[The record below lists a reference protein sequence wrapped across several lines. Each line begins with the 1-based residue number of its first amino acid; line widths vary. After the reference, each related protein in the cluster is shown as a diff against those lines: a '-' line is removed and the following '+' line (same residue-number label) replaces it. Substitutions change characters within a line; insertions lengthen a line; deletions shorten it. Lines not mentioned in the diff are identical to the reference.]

1 MRPCPNGHTCDDD
14 AKFCDTCGVA
24 LATTTPA
31 PARDTEPWHGSLSEL
46 ADDAAFPTAAE
57 ENGAPSVPVGQH
69 SPPTE
74 PHPEQP
80 SEMPAAEG
88 PGVVRRRGA
97 GTVRG
102 IARGV
107 QVRSEPWGQGWSRHI
122 LSMRVEQYDSSG
134 NRLQPVPVELRGWT
148 LSGQVSEGEQ
158 VEVNGKWRRGVL
170 RASRATNLSTG
181 GTIDTHPWRYA
192 VLYALAIAVFVAF
205 LVFIFIIL

>member
-1 MRPCPNGHTCDDD
+1 MPSCPNGHACDDD
-14 AKFCDTCGVA
+14 ARFCDTCGVA

-31 PARDTEPWHGSLSEL
+31 PAQDPESWQGSLSEL
-46 ADDAAFPTAAE
+46 ADDAAWPNATE
-57 ENGAPSVPVGQH
+57 ETGAPSVSVGQQ

-74 PHPEQP
+74 PLFEQP

-88 PGVVRRRGA
+88 PWVVRRRGA

-122 LSMRVEQYDSSG
+122 LSMRVEQYDTSG

-158 VEVNGKWRRGVL
+158 VEVDGKWRGGVL
-170 RASRATNLSTG
+170 RASRAANLSTG
-181 GTIDTHPWRYA
+181 GTIDTHRGRYV
-192 VLYALAIAVFVAF
+192 VLYAVAIGAFVAF
-205 LVFIFIIL
+205 AVFLFML